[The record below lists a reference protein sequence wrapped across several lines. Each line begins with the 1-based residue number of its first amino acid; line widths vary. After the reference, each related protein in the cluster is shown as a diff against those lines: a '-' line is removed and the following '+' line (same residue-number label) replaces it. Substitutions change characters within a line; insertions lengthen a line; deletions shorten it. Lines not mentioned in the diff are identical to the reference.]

1 MARIASR
8 ASAGYYPLPL
18 HLCEP
23 VAALVQPHK
32 DRLGSAS
39 SSALDPCCGKG
50 EVLGPLASAG
60 FRAVGVELERGRAEA
75 ANKLPR
81 VNVTQGD
88 AFRVE
93 PNFQVSALYLN
104 PPYDD
109 DRVYGRVEHKFLKR
123 FTGFLLADGVLI
135 FVVPLGAIPASA
147 EYLARNY
154 SGLECWKFPD
164 EDFPIYKQVII
175 RGIKRA
181 VPLPFVP
188 ETERVVLEQWAL
200 GVAPV
205 FVPGAVEPLTAPESF
220 RYPNPVI
227 NAVDMETVRKEFR
240 PFVQTLRYGA
250 PSHLKE
256 FCPAPGEDLFCD
268 GFRSAMPPLPPHL
281 APAIAAGA
289 FNGEEIPP
297 DRPES
302 GLPRLLVKGVF
313 TRHYAVKDE
322 NVGEDGR
329 TTSILQQQEP
339 RLDVTVLDLE
349 RLEFHDLINSSE
361 TTDSPGVEGMS
372 IADLFAR
379 YGKGLLAILN
389 RKCVVDYD
397 PRVPSSHFPLPTLA
411 RPLFEAQEHAVR
423 GALTQLGG
431 PGLPFRSRRDRA
443 CVVLGEIGSGKTS
456 VALATMYSAGAPK
469 VVVMCPPHLL
479 KSWEDQTGAVL
490 GLAGRVMLLETE
502 ADVRAF
508 VEYERK
514 GGMPMLVAIFS
525 REKAK
530 LGHSFASVTG
540 GCPGCGGPLPSGNLA
555 ARRARCKNLLPKP
568 QNLEA
573 ELLSSLVGHV
583 PVPAFCVEGSRLKSK
598 VNYLLTLR
606 QAQGEEVS
614 QRPEAR
620 AALEGVAVRLLRI
633 METRSDS
640 YASTILPLLNHYLA
654 TLDDPAGWILAQYK
668 AGAVPCLDWLAL
680 LSVCGDREAYA
691 EARAAVLG
699 GDSYNYHLNQVPFR
713 DSAKERVYSR
723 GIDAR
728 IEGGRVIFQG
738 DVNELVAALG
748 KNASFAAS
756 KCGEFL
762 FQAVPAPRRYP
773 LSKTFQKLARKHN
786 LDFGLVLDEA
796 HEFATDGSAQ
806 EISAHRLASLRPPT
820 LLLSGSIMNGRAES
834 LFTNWWASVKS
845 FREAFGRDDAYRF
858 VDEYG
863 FRKRLVQITDAVPEA
878 VARGATTDRKDI
890 PSIDRGSA
898 PGVMPGFIL
907 KYLLPVSVTM
917 RVEDVKELPPY
928 KEIQIDLLLGSLGP
942 DHRAMMTALL
952 DRITEER
959 FDPELGGALFG
970 QLSEAPSQPD
980 RATVDTGN
988 QPDGSWKVIYPERVH
1003 DIVPDPVVYT
1013 IAPLPESFRT
1023 PKEAKLLEIVRSE
1036 LAEGRRAM
1044 VFVWNINLIPRIK
1057 RLLEAEFP
1065 GEAVVHL
1072 DTGKVA
1078 TGAREAWIDKEVVR
1092 KGVRLMIANPVGI
1105 QTGLNNLTHFDTIV
1119 WYQNPAINPTIF
1131 VQANG
1136 RIRRIGQTKEARVYF
1151 LSYAACAQEAARVL
1165 LMDKASV
1172 AASVNG
1178 LDPMGALQAAG
1189 VGTSSFSSGLSVAK
1203 ALHKM
1208 MTEGT
1213 RYRRGEPAAGAP
1225 LVVKDSTKRS
1235 PILEVLG
1242 YDWLLP

>member
-1 MARIASR
+1 M
-8 ASAGYYPLPL
+8 
-18 HLCEP
+18 
-23 VAALVQPHK
+23 
-32 DRLGSAS
+32 
-39 SSALDPCCGKG
+39 
-50 EVLGPLASAG
+50 LGPLAEAG

-75 ANKLPR
+75 ADKLPR
-81 VNVTQGD
+81 VNVAHGD

-93 PNFQVSALYLN
+93 RNFEASVLYLN

-109 DRVYGRVEHKFLKR
+109 DRVFGRVEHKFLER
-123 FTGFLLADGVLI
+123 FTGFLLAEGVLI
-135 FVVPLGAIPASA
+135 FVIPIGAIPACA
-147 EYLARNY
+147 EHLARHY
-154 SGLECWKFPD
+154 RDLECWRFPD
-164 EDFPIYKQVII
+164 EDFPVYKQVIL
-175 RGIKRA
+175 RGVKRPT
-181 VPLPFVP
+181 PLPFVP
-188 ETERVVLEQWAL
+188 EGERVVLEQWAL

-205 FVPGAVEPLTAPESF
+205 FVPGAVEPLQAPESHK
-220 RYPNPVI
+220 YISPKV
-227 NAVDMETVRKEFR
+227 NAVDLETVRREFR
-240 PFVQTLRYGA
+240 PFTQTLRYGS
-250 PSHLKE
+250 PSHMRD

-281 APAIAAGA
+281 APAIAAGV
-289 FNGEEIPP
+289 FNGEEVAP
-297 DRPES
+297 DKADS

-313 TRHYAVKDE
+313 TRYYAVKDE
-322 NVGEDGR
+322 NQGADGG

-349 RLEFHDLINSSE
+349 RFEFHDLINSAE
-361 TTDSPGVEGMS
+361 TTDAPGLEGMT

-379 YGKGLLAILN
+379 YGRGLLSILN
-389 RKCVVDYD
+389 RKCRVDYD
-397 PRVPSSHFPLPTLA
+397 PRVPAARFPLPTLA

-431 PGLPFRSRRDRA
+431 PAAAFRSRRDRA

-456 VALATMYSAGAPK
+456 VALATMYAAGAPR

-479 KSWEDQTGAVL
+479 KSWQDQTAAVL
-490 GLAGRVMLLETE
+490 GLAGRAMLLETE

-508 VEYERK
+508 VDYERK
-514 GGMPMLVAIFS
+514 DGMPMLVGILS
-525 REKAK
+525 RETAK
-530 LGHSFASVTG
+530 LGHSYAAVTG
-540 GCPGCGGPLPSGNLA
+540 NCPGCFGPLPSGNLA
-555 ARRARCKNLLPKP
+555 ARRARCKNVVPRA

-573 ELLSSLVGHV
+573 SLLESLVGYV
-583 PVPAFCVEGSRLKSK
+583 PVPQYCVEGLRVRSRINIHLAVQEAAGEKRG
-598 VNYLLTLR
+598 LTD
-606 QAQGEEVS
+606 G
-614 QRPEAR
+614 AR
-620 AALEGVAVRLLRI
+620 AALEGVAVQLLRL
-633 METRSDS
+633 MERLGTGAEGRNTYSS
-640 YASTILPLLNHYLA
+640 RVLPYLNHYLS
-654 TLDDPAGWILAQYK
+654 TLGDPAAWILGQYGK
-668 AGAVPCLDWLAL
+668 GAVPCLDWLAL
-680 LSVCGDREAYA
+680 LSVCGDRGAYDDMR
-691 EARAAVLG
+691 RAVQG
-699 GDSYNYHLNQVPFR
+699 EDSYNYLASQIHFR
-713 DSAKERVYSR
+713 DAAAGRVYSR
-723 GIDAR
+723 GLEAR
-728 IEGGRVIFQG
+728 IEGGRLSFPGSVEG
-738 DVNELVAALG
+738 LVEALG
-748 KNASFAAS
+748 KNASFDAA
-756 KCGEFL
+756 KCGEPL
-762 FQAVPAPRRYP
+762 YQAVPVPRRYP
-773 LSKTFQKLARKHN
+773 LSKTLQKLARKRN

-834 LFTNWWASVKS
+834 LFTNWWASVRS
-845 FREAFGRDDAYRF
+845 FRDAFGREDAYRF

-907 KYLLPVSVTM
+907 NHLLPVSVTM

-928 KEIQIDLLLGSLGP
+928 KEIQVDLPLGDLAR
-942 DHRAMMTALL
+942 DHQAMMTALL
-952 DRITEER
+952 DRMDADR
-959 FDPELGGALFG
+959 FDEELGGALFG

-988 QPDGSWKVIYPERVH
+988 QADGFWRVMYPERVR
-1003 DIVPDPVVYT
+1003 DIVGDLVVHSV
-1013 IAPLPESFRT
+1013 APLPESYRT
-1023 PKEAKLLEIVRSE
+1023 PKELKLLEIVRAE

-1057 RLLEAEFP
+1057 RLLEGEFP
-1065 GEAVVHL
+1065 REKVVHL
-1072 DTGKVA
+1072 DTGKVG
-1078 TGAREAWIDKEVVR
+1078 TGAREAWINKEVVR

-1105 QTGLNNLTHFDTIV
+1105 QTGLNNLTHFHTIL
-1119 WYQNPAINPTIF
+1119 WYQNPAVNPTIF
-1131 VQANG
+1131 SQANG
-1136 RIRRIGQTKEARVYF
+1136 RIRRIGQEKEARVYF

-1189 VGTSSFSSGLSVAK
+1189 VGTASFASGMSVAK

-1208 MTEGT
+1208 MTEGM
-1213 RYRRGEPAAGAP
+1213 RYRKAP
-1225 LVVKDSTKRS
+1225 SVVVKDSTRRS